1 MSNATLLEISCHGS
15 NAFVHIVRP
24 IVHVVESCFI
34 FCPFDIDGKVYLA
47 NIGSGTI
54 LKKRSRSTIAILVFE
69 YELFV
74 KLVLDIAC

>member
-24 IVHVVESCFI
+24 IVHAVESCFT
-34 FCPFDIDGKVYLA
+34 FCPFDIEGKVYLV

-54 LKKRSRSTIAILVFE
+54 
-69 YELFV
+69 
-74 KLVLDIAC
+74 